1 MLIYYAQSTGGFYNS
16 IDHANRLPE
25 DAIKVTDEEY
35 RTLFATPFLNTYI
48 ESDAQGRP
56 VRSQRS
62 VNELAVPTANEKN
75 WRDALLAATDRLI
88 ARDRDEMDDGGG
100 TTLDQTQYTQLQ
112 AYRRALRDWPQDEHF
127 PTIEYRPVAP
137 SWLAGHL

>member
-1 MLIYYAQSTGGFYNS
+1 MLIFYAQSTGGFYNS
-16 IDHANRLPE
+16 IDHADSLPE
-25 DAIKVTDEEY
+25 DAIRISDEEY
-35 RTLFATPFLNTYI
+35 RALFAAPFLNQRI
-48 ESDAQGRP
+48 ESDGKGRP
-56 VRSQRS
+56 VLLELS
-62 VNELAVPTANEKN
+62 VNELSVRMASEKS
-75 WRDALLAATDRLI
+75 WRDASLAATDRLI

-127 PTIEYRPVAP
+127 PAAEYRPVAP